1 MNARMFFGSVGVC
14 VLSVFLANIG
24 HSELIQTMNFHLT
37 ARVTTQVSTNGDTR
51 TERMKSVR
59 ITTKEIL
66 DMLGKATG
74 NDFHGAT
81 LVCVHRGEAY
91 QVVRGDNVLADVS
104 GYFTED
110 GSSEDV
116 IDQQFNSTTGKDNY
130 HGFWLRS
137 ITFDDQNG
145 DRFALSGMIEE
156 RYTAKT
162 VDSQGMQNVSDI
174 ENLNCSGSGTLNTD
188 GQDAEFTLL
197 NGAVLLSGKG
207 VVPLNSF

>member
-1 MNARMFFGSVGVC
+1 MFGTVGVC
-14 VLSVFLANIG
+14 ALTIFLANTG
-24 HSELIQTMNFHLT
+24 RSELIQTMNFHLT

-51 TERMKSVR
+51 MERMKSVR

-81 LVCVHRGEAY
+81 LVCVHRGQAY
-91 QVVRGDNVLADVS
+91 EVHRGDTVLADVS
-104 GYFTED
+104 GFFTED

-116 IDQQFNSTTGKDNY
+116 IDQDFNSTTGKDNY

-145 DRFALSGMIEE
+145 NQFTLSGMIEE

-162 VDSQGMQNVSDI
+162 VDAQGMQNVSDI
-174 ENLNCSGSGTLNTD
+174 ENLNCTGSGTLD
-188 GQDAEFTLL
+188 SEFT
-197 NGAVLLSGKG
+197 VLSGTVMLSGKG

>member
-1 MNARMFFGSVGVC
+1 MNARTMFGSVGVC
-14 VLSVFLANIG
+14 VLTIFLANIG

-51 TERMKSVR
+51 MERMKSVR

-66 DMLGKATG
+66 DMLGEATG

-81 LVCVHRGEAY
+81 LVCVHRGVSYE
-91 QVVRGDNVLADVS
+91 VRRGNNVLADVS
-104 GYFTED
+104 AFFTED

-116 IDQQFNSTTGKDNY
+116 IDQDFNSTTGKDNY
-130 HGFWLRS
+130 HGFWLQS

-162 VDSQGMQNVSDI
+162 VDSEGMQNVSDI
-174 ENLNCSGSGTLNTD
+174 ETLSCTGSGTVD
-188 GQDAEFTLL
+188 GEFT
-197 NGAVLLSGKG
+197 VLSGTVVLSGKG